1 MSLTSDCGGLALK
14 ADIKLST
21 QTSTWKTR
29 LIALLRSNAEI
40 TICTFSL
47 PKREDYLAGLFRIRT
62 KGVTIIANQKFER
75 EANALKSAYPE
86 LCIILSPKVHAKMA
100 LASPDKV
107 WISSENLINGSS
119 FEGTVGIHSKAA
131 YAFFMAELQ
140 KNILESPKISKE
152 VSI

>member
-1 MSLTSDCGGLALK
+1 MSFTSDCGGLALK

-86 LCIILSPKVHAKMA
+86 LCIILSPKVHGGV
-100 LASPDKV
+100 LRR
-107 WISSENLINGSS
+107 GSQ
-119 FEGTVGIHSKAA
+119 GGVRAGAGVRA
-131 YAFFMAELQ
+131 VPRL
-140 KNILESPKISKE
+140 LR
-152 VSI
+152 